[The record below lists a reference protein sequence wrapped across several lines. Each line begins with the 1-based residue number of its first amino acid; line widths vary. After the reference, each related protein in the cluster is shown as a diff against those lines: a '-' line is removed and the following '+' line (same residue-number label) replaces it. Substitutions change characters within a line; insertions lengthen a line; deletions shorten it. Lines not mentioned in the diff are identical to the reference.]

1 MSGRSS
7 GSADSAYWLGVAD
20 RPVFDWAELATRLPF
35 ATGMAACLQ
44 DPIHHAEGDVWTHT
58 RMVVE
63 ALIAR
68 RSALSLAPDRWPGLL
83 LAALLHDIAKPATR
97 TESVDENGRTRVHHH
112 GHARRGAQMAW
123 TFLWREGVPRAIR
136 EQVHHLIAWHQRPFH
151 LGLSRQLEP
160 RAIAFSQIGVWRE
173 LIAHAGADMRG
184 RISADADETAM
195 RLELLSE
202 EIGSRDLLDRPW
214 PFASDHARIW
224 HGLKSGRSPHYDPPP
239 PKGSR
244 VIVLSGLPG
253 AGKDTYCRSALAG
266 WPQVSLDA
274 LREELDVAPE
284 DRQGRVV
291 HQAIEAARR
300 HLRAKERSSGT
311 RPTYRAPCATASSAS
326 PSSTMLLSRSTRSI
340 RRLRNCSRRTD
351 PVTAS
356 CPHRRREAHP
366 QMGTA
371 ERAGGTSGGVG
382 RRGQLTSRRQRP
394 PLSRRHQNRM
404 RPRAS

>member
-7 GSADSAYWLGVAD
+7 GSADSAYWLGLAD
-20 RPVFDWAELATRLPF
+20 RPVLDWAELATRLPF

-68 RSALSLAPDRWPGLL
+68 RSALSLAPDRWPGHL

-173 LIAHAGADMRG
+173 LIAHAEADMRG

-202 EIGSRDLLDRPW
+202 EVGSRDLLDRPW

-253 AGKDTYCRSALAG
+253 SGKDTYCRSALAG

-274 LREELDVAPE
+274 LREEFDVAPE

-300 HLRAKERSSGT
+300 HLRAKERFVWN
-311 RPTYRAPCATASSAS
+311 ATNISRTLRDRITGLALEYDAFVEIHAFDTPPEKLFTQNRSRDRIVPETVVEKLIRKWEP
-326 PSSTMLLSRSTRSI
+326 PSVL
-340 RRLRNCSRRTD
+340 
-351 PVTAS
+351 
-356 CPHRRREAHP
+356 EAH
-366 QMGTA
+366 
-371 ERAGGTSGGVG
+371 RVVWVGGDS
-382 RRGQLTSRRQRP
+382 
-394 PLSRRHQNRM
+394 
-404 RPRAS
+404 